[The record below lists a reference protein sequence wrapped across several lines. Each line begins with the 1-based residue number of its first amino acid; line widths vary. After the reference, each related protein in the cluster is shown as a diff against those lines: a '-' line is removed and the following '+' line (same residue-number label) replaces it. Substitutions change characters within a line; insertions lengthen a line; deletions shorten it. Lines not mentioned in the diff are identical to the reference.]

1 MLQLDHDP
9 QPSVEILIA
18 THNQGK
24 MREVHDQLHSLPV
37 KLRYLSEFP
46 LVSTVAELGKTY
58 RENAVLKA
66 LGYARQTGL
75 CALAD
80 DSGLEVDALAGAP
93 GVHSARFGD
102 GNFSDRDRNQALL
115 AKLYE
120 QGDTRRDAS
129 FICCMALAGWQVSP
143 GAGEPQL
150 FTVIEAKC
158 DGFIALHARGSN
170 GFGFDPLFVPDGY
183 EGTFAELP
191 AEVKAKISHRAKALA
206 GVRAFLSHWITQT

>member
-1 MLQLDHDP
+1 
-9 QPSVEILIA
+9 
-18 THNQGK
+18 

-37 KLRYLSEFP
+37 KLRYLGEFP

>member
-1 MLQLDHDP
+1 MILPPPL
-9 QPSVEILIA
+9 EILIA
-18 THNQGK
+18 THNRGK

-80 DSGLEVDALAGAP
+80 DSGLEVEALAGGP
-93 GVHSARFGD
+93 GVHSSRFGD
-102 GNFSDRDRNQALL
+102 ENFSDRDRNQALL
-115 AKLYE
+115 AMLSG

-129 FICCMALAGWQVSP
+129 FICCMALAGWEVAP

-150 FTVIEAKC
+150 LTVTEAKC
-158 DGFIALHARGSN
+158 HGSIAHHARGAN

-183 EGTFAELP
+183 VATFAELP
-191 AEVKAKISHRAKALA
+191 AEVKAKISHRAQALA
-206 GVRAFLSHWITQT
+206 AVRAFLSCWMTQT

>member
-1 MLQLDHDP
+1 MILP
-9 QPSVEILIA
+9 PPVEILIA

-102 GNFSDRDRNQALL
+102 WNFSDRDRNEALL
-115 AKLYE
+115 AKLSE

-158 DGFIALHARGSN
+158 DGLIALHPRGSN

-183 EGTFAELP
+183 EETFAELP

-206 GVRAFLSHWITQT
+206 GVRAFLGRWMTQT